1 MQDPFIITTCGHSFE
16 KRNIVTWL
24 EKKNTCPLCQRKA
37 TKDNLIPNFTLK
49 GILIDKINEL
59 KKKH

>member
-1 MQDPFIITTCGHSFE
+1 LG
-16 KRNIVTWL
+16 VYVWL

-37 TKDNLIPNFTLK
+37 TKENLIPNFTLK
-49 GILIDKINEL
+49 GILIDKRNEL